1 MLTTTHV
8 LEMTRT
14 SVTQLYLPLIATAG
28 EPATSAAV
36 KTGVIWWHALNQEL
50 RRVGWCVLNVT
61 KSAWSR
67 LSGWKYHCKLLQLR
81 RQTRLSKWHVIC
93 NDIKSSRTSWPRG
106 QKFRPRPW
114 TRPRRIVLRLGLGIG
129 LEHLSS
135 ACPRTF
141 YFRLVKMSVMMELVI
156 IVSLQWL
163 STKVIYLLTLC
174 YWYKLV
180 QVHVHGSIQ
189 LFRGSCG
196 IHWLSIDSENRP
208 WPRPQRF
215 VLI

>member
-81 RQTRLSKWHVIC
+81 RQTRLSKRHVIC

-114 TRPRRIVLRLGLGIG
+114 TRPRRIVLRLGPGMPSNFLFW
-129 LEHLSS
+129 
-135 ACPRTF
+135 PRENECNDGTGNHCEF
-141 YFRLVKMSVMMELVI
+141 AMI
-156 IVSLQWL
+156 IYQSC
-163 STKVIYLLTLC
+163 LLT
-174 YWYKLV
+174 YLV
-180 QVHVHGSIQ
+180 
-189 LFRGSCG
+189 L
-196 IHWLSIDSENRP
+196 
-208 WPRPQRF
+208 
-215 VLI
+215 LI